1 MSAPADDHTDISSP
15 PASWNGTED
24 EDDEDPSAEPRQT
37 DPTALIQ
44 PGEFDIAPGT
54 KLGEYQ
60 IEAKIGQGGMGVVF
74 SAVHPLIGKRAAI
87 KILKRELCADPF
99 QVERFVDEARVVNQI
114 GHPNIVDVFAF
125 GEMPDGRSY
134 FVMEWLKGE
143 TLRARIARGP
153 IEVAETCRVVRLLAR
168 ALQAAHEKGVIHRD
182 LKPDNVILVEQRDE
196 APSVKL
202 LDFGIAK
209 LARSDH
215 RVEKTATGAIVGT
228 PQYIAPEQAKGYTI
242 DARADIYALG
252 GILFELFTG
261 RPPFVADNAME
272 MVAKHLMETPVRV
285 STLAP
290 SISPELDEL
299 VFDMLAKT
307 PDGRPS
313 LEKIIGVLERS
324 RDSSAVMR
332 RARTATP
339 APPVADASSPFV
351 RPESEPSVPGDP
363 SSPVRRPS
371 FDGDPA
377 LPVSM
382 SQAVPD
388 LRPSRPPWI
397 AIAGLPIAGLIAFLI
412 VRSVGGGSSDKPTR
426 DDGSADKVVV
436 EPIQDE
442 PSAVETG
449 GSSANKAEPP
459 VVANTEPPVVAK
471 TEPPIAKKIDSQPTK
486 DPPVAKNPPVVR
498 QPPAKAKVH
507 LNIVGGGP
515 STDVRIDGAPAGTE
529 TMLTLGSHTVEIHAK
544 GKVSQKFTL
553 EVGKGGVVKRVALQP
568 KAEPVKDDGKELML
582 PDKLK
587 PKKP

>member
-15 PASWNGTED
+15 RAPWDGTED

-37 DPTALIQ
+37 APTAVIQ

-74 SAVHPLIGKRAAI
+74 SAFHPLIGKRAAI

-99 QVERFVDEARVVNQI
+99 TVERFVDEARVVNQI
-114 GHPNIVDVFAF
+114 GHPNIVDIFAF

-228 PQYIAPEQAKGYTI
+228 PQYIAPEQAKGYSI

-272 MVAKHLMETPVRV
+272 MVAKHLMEPPVRV

-299 VFDMLAKT
+299 VFGMLAKT

-313 LEKIIGVLERS
+313 LVKVIDVLERS
-324 RDSSAVMR
+324 RDSSAAVH
-332 RARTATP
+332 RARTAPP
-339 APPVADASSPFV
+339 APPLADASSPFV
-351 RPESEPSVPGDP
+351 RPDSEPSGDL

-371 FDGDPA
+371 FDGDLA
-377 LPVSM
+377 VPVS
-382 SQAVPD
+382 SPQAVPD

-397 AIAGLPIAGLIAFLI
+397 AIAGLPIAGLVAFLI
-412 VRSVGGGSSDKPTR
+412 VRSVGGGSSEKPATHVEGV
-426 DDGSADKVVV
+426 DDGSADKVTV
-436 EPIQDE
+436 EPIASE
-442 PSAVETG
+442 PS
-449 GSSANKAEPP
+449 
-459 VVANTEPPVVAK
+459 VVAK
-471 TEPPIAKKIDSQPTK
+471 TAPPVKTAEPA

-498 QPPAKAKVH
+498 REPPRKKDPPPAKAKVR
-507 LNIVGGGP
+507 LNIIGGGP
-515 STDVRIDGAPAGTE
+515 STDVRIDGGPAGNE
-529 TMLTLGSHTVEIHAK
+529 TMLTLGSHTVEIKSK
-544 GKVSQKFTL
+544 GMVPQKFTL

-568 KAEPVKDDGKELML
+568 KAEPVKTEPKDDGKELML
-582 PDKLK
+582 PDKMKL
-587 PKKP
+587 KKP